1 MPVRRKRNH
10 TLRFKPDLWG
20 RVPAE
25 DGVLFDG
32 TISLTDT
39 GEGTLIGTPVGGL
52 APQVGVTYDITIN
65 GTTKQGTAQGAG
77 DNAVIQ
83 IAGGEGDIIMY
94 GSNAGTVMF
103 MCSSG
108 YGSAG
113 DNTLTVE
120 ESE

>member
-1 MPVRRKRNH
+1 MPVRRKRNS

-39 GEGTLIGTPVGGL
+39 GGGTLLGTPVGAL

-77 DNAVIQ
+77 DDAVIQ
-83 IAGGEGDIIMY
+83 VGTAGDVIMY
-94 GSNAGTVMF
+94 GSNSGTVMF
-103 MCSSG
+103 MCTSN
-108 YGSAG
+108 YGEAG
-113 DNTLTVE
+113 DNTLTVA